1 MTRIYK
7 AIVYTTPWWQNQST
21 GRSMGSFNPSYA
33 LHSLQYTSSSI
44 GSLPSQTVTFSRLK
58 SSAIKAIVFA
68 SWKSIVWVL
77 TSGVFSVIRLSER
90 GEQIPKKKNL
100 SAFFLYSASS
110 TQKYFLAKLDHV
122 LQIAAMLENLY
133 SKTPAI
139 RCSRESSDVI
149 FRPVL
154 F

>member
-1 MTRIYK
+1 MI
-7 AIVYTTPWWQNQST
+7 
-21 GRSMGSFNPSYA
+21 
-33 LHSLQYTSSSI
+33 L
-44 GSLPSQTVTFSRLK
+44 
-58 SSAIKAIVFA
+58 
-68 SWKSIVWVL
+68 
-77 TSGVFSVIRLSER
+77 LSER

-110 TQKYFLAKLDHV
+110 TQQYFLAKLDHL
-122 LQIAAMLENLY
+122 LQIAVMLENLY

-139 RCSRESSDVI
+139 RCSPESSDVI

>member
-1 MTRIYK
+1 MYK
-7 AIVYTTPWWQNQST
+7 RIVYTTPRWQNQST

-77 TSGVFSVIRLSER
+77 TSGVFCDTTHWKRWTNT
-90 GEQIPKKKNL
+90 KKKNL

-110 TQKYFLAKLDHV
+110 TQQYFLAKLDHL
-122 LQIAAMLENLY
+122 LQIAVMLENLY